1 MMGFRLICLHSV
13 LLRHQHRHHHRQSL
27 AEVLAIRSQKCTH
40 TKITFS
46 GRPINRMTAT
56 RNGIMK
62 HSFHTQCPPQNCSPN
77 DVRAREW
84 VCAVCVCLFG
94 NDFVGKHINF
104 WWSLLSPSRYLCPS
118 HGRVRRHP
126 KTLTFISSDVP
137 KCLSTF
143 VVVAVCQLIN
153 SENSI
158 RHVLRLLSTEQS
170 QAGDF
175 QISHSN
181 RTIGAC

>member
-1 MMGFRLICLHSV
+1 MHTHKNHIQRSTNKQND
-13 LLRHQHRHHHRQSL
+13 RHTEWHYETFISYPVPTAKLFTERRSRTWVSL
-27 AEVLAIRSQKCTH
+27 C
-40 TKITFS
+40 
-46 GRPINRMTAT
+46 
-56 RNGIMK
+56 
-62 HSFHTQCPPQNCSPN
+62 C
-77 DVRAREW
+77 
-84 VCAVCVCLFG
+84 VCVCLFG

-170 QAGDF
+170 LAGDF